1 MGILRVMRLT
11 AIIGTLIIL
20 ASTGFAVFYLIWFL
34 GFLPL
39 DPELAVK
46 IPILIIVLA
55 LCFIA
60 AWVGYVM
67 ATAPPKPRLE
77 YQLPRENL

>member
-1 MGILRVMRLT
+1 MRL
-11 AIIGTLIIL
+11 AVIVGILIIL
-20 ASTGFAVFYLIWFL
+20 ASTVFAAFYTIWFFGL
-34 GFLPL
+34 LPL

-46 IPILIIVLA
+46 IPVLVVVLG

-67 ATAPPKPRLE
+67 ATAPPRPKPERRSLA
-77 YQLPRENL
+77 ENR

>member
-1 MGILRVMRLT
+1 MRL
-11 AIIGTLIIL
+11 AVIVGILIIL
-20 ASTGFAVFYLIWFL
+20 SSTVFAAFYTLWFFDL
-34 GFLPL
+34 LPL

-46 IPILIIVLA
+46 IPVLAIVLA

-67 ATAPPKPRLE
+67 ATAPPRPKLGRLS
-77 YQLPRENL
+77 PRENR